1 MGVSICLP
9 TCNRPELLRLCL
21 ESCVHQTHPPQE
33 ILVGDDSCDDRSA
46 AVVEAIRQSAPC
58 PVEYVWNRPSLGQA
72 ANVDSLFRRARGEL
86 ICLIHDDGLL
96 HVDALKLLTP
106 CFEVA
111 DVVVAFGK
119 HIIIN
124 ADGSENSTATEQ
136 VNRSFHRLPRNAGL
150 QPDLLLCALV
160 QQFPN
165 NGYIIRTDLAQEVGY
180 IRPAELM
187 GDGCDHAFSILCAGA
202 RPNGRAYFVD
212 EFTTCYRLTPVS
224 ISRSNPVVDNAFRTF
239 RYLAEMDVPPVHR
252 DAIDQWLRVRAP
264 VALAQA
270 INLGQWRYAW
280 SLYFSRWHRRRI
292 LTLGGARRL
301 VRLLMP
307 FLVG

>member
-1 MGVSICLP
+1 MGVSICVP
-9 TCNRPELLRLCL
+9 TCNRPDLLRLCL
-21 ESCVHQTHPPQE
+21 ESCVRQSLPAQE
-33 ILVGDDSCDDRSA
+33 ILVGDDSRDERSR
-46 AVVEAIRQSAPC
+46 VIVEAMQRLAPC
-58 PVEYVWNRPSLGQA
+58 PVRYIRHNARVGQA
-72 ANVDSLFRRARGEL
+72 ANVDQLFRQAHGEL
-86 ICLIHDDGLL
+86 LCLIHDDDLL
-96 HVDALKLLTP
+96 LPESLRLLTP
-106 CFEVA
+106 CFTNPE
-111 DVVVAFGK
+111 VVVAFGK
-119 HIIIN
+119 HVIIN
-124 ADGSENSTATEQ
+124 HDGSENQSATRE
-136 VNRSFHRLPRNAGL
+136 VNRCYRRTPELAGI
-150 QPDLLLCALV
+150 QRDLLLSALV

-165 NGYIIRTDLAQEVGY
+165 NGFVIRTELAQEVGY